1 MQNDI
6 VGYVLAK
13 MEEET
18 DEKHPHGHITSLAV
32 KRTYRRLGIANKLMD
47 QTARA
52 MIETYSCMGLFS
64 VPYIYHIMPVPS
76 KGLLVD

>member
-1 MQNDI
+1 
-6 VGYVLAK
+6 

-18 DEKHPHGHITSLAV
+18 DEKHPYGHITSLAV

-64 VPYIYHIMPVPS
+64 VPYILLYYHIMPS